1 MPIGVRVVRGF
12 TVGAAAD
19 VTFSNVQLTAPTEYA
34 ATQIAANKA
43 YGLRFTAPHAGDFAV
58 QATWTEAYTDD
69 TGVAVTCS
77 GAGTSTLTAAKGS
90 TLTITPPAATKFPA
104 ADHVTGTQ
112 YNAPVTWRWKC
123 KADTDPTPM
132 KVTVR
137 WEVDMRQLPL
147 YSKGGNAPFRFG
159 KAAQAFTIV
168 NGDPCDVR
176 QAGGRDAKLVQH
188 AVLRVV
194 AGGDV
199 KSGGG
204 FLLISLKGGFRNP
217 NGNKAPLHLGITL
230 QQGARISTRSSA
242 PGKTSFWCAGQASTA
257 GGDPWNRISCS
268 GGAVRVGKSRSPFGA
283 VHGCGED
290 RCRGATSLL
299 HGHGS
304 YGCHG
309 LPGGL
314 WLSGWERCVLGGRL
328 PHRPSRSGRGWI
340 EPATPRV

>member
-1 MPIGVRVVRGF
+1 MNVARLLTGLALLGAVLASGVAAPLSQAGATDAACPPQVLATLTNVSRAIVPIGVRVVRGF

-19 VTFSNVQLTAPTEYA
+19 VTLSNVQLTAPTEYA

-90 TLTITPPAATKFPA
+90 PLTITPPAATKFPA

-112 YNAPVTWRWKC
+112 YDAPVTWRWKC
-123 KADTDPTPM
+123 KVDTDPTPM

-217 NGNKAPLHLGITL
+217 NGNKAPLHLGITM
-230 QQGARISTRSSA
+230 QQGARTLLDTKLCSWYQ
-242 PGKTSFWCAGQASTA
+242 TSFLVARGK
-257 GGDPWNRISCS
+257 GVSC
-268 GGAVRVGKSRSPFGA
+268 
-283 VHGCGED
+283 
-290 RCRGATSLL
+290 
-299 HGHGS
+299 
-304 YGCHG
+304 
-309 LPGGL
+309 
-314 WLSGWERCVLGGRL
+314 WW
-328 PHRPSRSGRGWI
+328 
-340 EPATPRV
+340 